1 MMTCDDLLAMAR
13 KNHLPAS
20 YPPLP
25 ATRSRRGAPRVWRLL
40 SARLDPPAI
49 VRLRHSD
56 LPGPVS
62 ERGALALQA
71 SDDGVDHR
79 RASSIYA
86 TVIRFFT
93 EPDVD
98 ASIGARM
105 GASGTPLLAVLSRI
119 STPGT

>member
-40 SARLDPPAI
+40 SARRDPPAI

-62 ERGALALQA
+62 ERGALALQV
-71 SDDGVDHR
+71 SVDGVDHR
-79 RASSIYA
+79 RVSSIFA
-86 TVIRFFT
+86 TVIRFFK
-93 EPDVD
+93 EPVVD
-98 ASIGARM
+98 ASIGAIM
-105 GASGTPLLAVLSRI
+105 GAIGAPLLVVISRI
-119 STPGT
+119 YI